1 LRFSAEWRRV
11 RVALGVQYDGTG
23 FRGWQAQQPGVRTVQ
38 VCLQRALAK
47 VADQPVDLIC
57 AGRTDAGVHGVGQV
71 LHFDT
76 TAVRSERAWVLGGNA
91 NLPSDISLVWAREVP
106 EDFHARFSALA
117 RRYRYLILNQ
127 PRRSALWRDR
137 AAWRH
142 RPLDAGRMHEAG
154 QALVGE
160 HDFSSFRAAECQAR
174 HPIRE
179 IRELTVRRQGDGVV
193 LEVEANAFLHHMVRN
208 IAGVLMAVG
217 FGDRR
222 VEWAREILE
231 RRDRTQAGATAPAE
245 GLYLLAVRYPDRFG
259 LPVAAGAV
267 PGFETGQ
274 PSESTC
280 RSFNLSTSQSVPT
293 RGLRAPRQIA
303 CNGKSNS

>member
-1 LRFSAEWRRV
+1 MLGRFPAEWRRV

-38 VCLQRALAK
+38 SCLEQALARI
-47 VADQPVDLIC
+47 ADRPVGLIC

-76 TAVRSERAWVLGGNA
+76 TAVRSERTWVLGGNA
-91 NLPSDISLVWAREVP
+91 NLPSDLSLSWAREVS

-127 PRRSALWRDR
+127 PHRSALWRGR
-137 AAWRH
+137 ATWCH
-142 RPLDAGRMHEAG
+142 RPLDAECMREAG

-174 HPIRE
+174 HPIRV

-217 FGDRR
+217 VGDRP
-222 VEWAREILE
+222 VEWPREVLE
-231 RRDRTQAGATAPAE
+231 RRDRTQAGVTAPAE

-259 LPVAAGAV
+259 LPAPAGVV
-267 PGFETGQ
+267 PGFAAGQ
-274 PSESTC
+274 TDEFT
-280 RSFNLSTSQSVPT
+280 
-293 RGLRAPRQIA
+293 
-303 CNGKSNS
+303 